1 MGLTGHILP
10 PHHGARWAHTLI
22 PPWGSLGAYEAFP
35 PEGRENCI
43 YMLILRQ
50 ENAAFWWKIF
60 QSQSEIYRMRC
71 KENSLSAPDSSFMRV
86 KSFASVGIFSEKA
99 LT

>member
-1 MGLTGHILP
+1 MPSDDDDRPTTSPFPALIFSKLYRRYFPLLMGLAGRIL
-10 PHHGARWAHTLI
+10 
-22 PPWGSLGAYEAFP
+22 
-35 PEGRENCI
+35 

>member
-1 MGLTGHILP
+1 MQEKILLFLQEQANP
-10 PHHGARWAHTLI
+10 FWDALFHFF
-22 PPWGSLGAYEAFP
+22 SFLGEP
-35 PEGRENCI
+35 LI

>member
-1 MGLTGHILP
+1 MGLAGRIL
-10 PHHGARWAHTLI
+10 
-22 PPWGSLGAYEAFP
+22 
-35 PEGRENCI
+35 